1 MTVQQTP
8 YIQEQR
14 NFPRKNSEDLAT
26 QVDIAYI
33 DIARK
38 INERVIG
45 QYSVNFSAVTGEKWF
60 LNGEPTPQQTLRQVY
75 EYTGS
80 PTIAHGIDTTS
91 IQGFTRIY
99 GVGYDSSIWYPLPY
113 VDVVAANN
121 QIALS
126 VDSMNI
132 NVTLGAGSPPAIT
145 SGFIILEW
153 LAVF

>member
-1 MTVQQTP
+1 MTAEQTP

-14 NFPRKNSEDLAT
+14 NFPRKSTEDLAT

-45 QYSVNFSAVTGEKWF
+45 QYAVTFSSVTGESWF
-60 LNGEPTPQQTLRQVY
+60 LNGQPTPQQTLRQVY
-75 EYTGS
+75 EYAGTT
-80 PTIAHGIDTTS
+80 PIAHGIDTTK

-99 GVGYDSSIWYPLPY
+99 GVGYDGTNWYPLPY
-113 VDVVAANN
+113 VNVTAANN

-126 VDSMNI
+126 VDATNI
-132 NVTLGAGSPPAIT
+132 NITLGGAAPAIT

>member
-14 NFPRKNSEDLAT
+14 NFPKKNAEDLAT

-38 INERVIG
+38 INERIIG

-60 LNGEPTPQQTLRQVY
+60 LDGEPTPQQTLRQVY
-75 EYTGS
+75 EYSGTA
-80 PTIAHGIDTTS
+80 TIPHGINTTQ
-91 IQGFTRIY
+91 IQGFTKIY
-99 GVGYDSSIWYPLPY
+99 GVGYDGTIWYPLPY
-113 VDVVAANN
+113 VDVTLATN

-126 VDSMNI
+126 VDATNI
-132 NVTLGAGSPPAIT
+132 NITLGGTAPVIT